1 MIIRRYIY
9 IYKYTS
15 SIYFY
20 AHQMQKQL
28 LWSQKSFKGF
38 LQFITNIKKLHSWR
52 CPDVCSYFEAE
63 WHCISFH
70 VCRKGR
76 ENTAKLPQQRSRS
89 YDCEVR
95 SATRVTNGNSLLH
108 SKMDGNKT
116 TCHMSATCKWMMD
129 PLMYRTWTS
138 TGFFLSAKARH

>member
-1 MIIRRYIY
+1 MGI
-9 IYKYTS
+9 THMC
-15 SIYFY
+15 
-20 AHQMQKQL
+20 ATNANVTAL
-28 LWSQKSFKGF
+28 KSDIFQSLFTVNNK
-38 LQFITNIKKLHSWR
+38 INKLHSWR
-52 CPDVCSYFEAE
+52 CHNVCSYFEANG
-63 WHCISFH
+63 HCISFH

-89 YDCEVR
+89 CDFEVR

-108 SKMDGNKT
+108 SKMDGNKM